1 MGSDDVKSHRMK
13 TQITVDTGG
22 RVLIPKELRDRLGLG
37 PGDVL
42 ELSEARE
49 LITLK
54 PVRQTLP
61 LEKKHGFWVY
71 TGQMPAGDAARSVAA
86 LIDDDRDARAA
97 ALLGPD
103 TPKEEG
109 GK

>member
-1 MGSDDVKSHRMK
+1 MGFSVLESHRMK

-42 ELSEARE
+42 ELSEAKE
-49 LITLK
+49 LITLT

-61 LEKKHGFWVY
+61 LEKRHGFWVY
-71 TGQMPAGDAARSVAA
+71 TGQAQPGAGTGETLV
-86 LIDDDRDARAA
+86 DDDREARTT
-97 ALLGPD
+97 ALLTGG
-103 TPKEEG
+103 TPKGEERL
-109 GK
+109 

>member
-1 MGSDDVKSHRMK
+1 MK

-42 ELSEARE
+42 ELSETKE
-49 LITLK
+49 QITLK

-61 LEKKHGFWVY
+61 LEKRHGFWVY
-71 TGQMPAGDAARSVAA
+71 TGQAQAGAGTGETLVA
-86 LIDDDRDARAA
+86 DDRDARAV
-97 ALLGPD
+97 ALLGSG
-103 TPKEEG
+103 TPKEEE
-109 GK
+109 KA